1 MDINL
6 KGKVAL
12 VTGATGDLGRVMAK
26 TLAECGADV
35 IIHYN
40 RNADKAAELTE
51 TIHQMGRRALAVQA
65 DITSQ
70 PSITTMRILLQQEN
84 LMPDIVVANAVSSY
98 TWTTILEQSADDFIS
113 QFQSTVMQ
121 NVYLSKS
128 FIPHLI
134 SQNSGRYIAINTE
147 CAQLANPGSA
157 AYVAGKKEI
166 RDWLLNR
173 GRPILFS
180 TAMMPAA
187 AAAIIEA
194 FDMLDESDVHTSTL
208 WNNARHFKG
217 LLKDAG
223 FDIGQ
228 SETPITPVIVGDE
241 KLTIMFSKTLLERG
255 VFVSAIV
262 FPTVAKGTGRIR
274 CMVSALHTFGQLE
287 KAARIITETGKE
299 LGII

>member
-157 AYVAGKKEI
+157 AYVAGKKGLDGLMRVLAKEI
-166 RDWLLNR
+166 GEHGITVNQVAPGWTYSDRDRQGLAGNDQDYIRNVPLKRR
-173 GRPILFS
+173 GTDQDIANTVAFLASDLASFIHGAFIPVTGGTI
-180 TAMMPAA
+180 MPA
-187 AAAIIEA
+187 I
-194 FDMLDESDVHTSTL
+194 
-208 WNNARHFKG
+208 
-217 LLKDAG
+217 
-223 FDIGQ
+223 
-228 SETPITPVIVGDE
+228 
-241 KLTIMFSKTLLERG
+241 
-255 VFVSAIV
+255 
-262 FPTVAKGTGRIR
+262 
-274 CMVSALHTFGQLE
+274 
-287 KAARIITETGKE
+287 
-299 LGII
+299 